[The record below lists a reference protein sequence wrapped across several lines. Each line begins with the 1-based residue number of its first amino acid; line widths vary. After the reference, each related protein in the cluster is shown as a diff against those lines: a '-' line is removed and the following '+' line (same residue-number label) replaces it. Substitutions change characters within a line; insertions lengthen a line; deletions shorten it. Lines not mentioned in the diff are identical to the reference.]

1 MAFWA
6 ILIGSF
12 SPSSVYTGTPMPSP
26 STFNCSMAAGR
37 NVSQAARSTFMPRLD
52 LMCRASLPEN
62 VVLPE
67 PFRPATST
75 MPGFPFTL
83 ISCASEPMNSASSSC
98 MILIIICCGFT
109 AVSTFAPMALSFTR
123 LQKSFA
129 TL

>member
-1 MAFWA
+1 
-6 ILIGSF
+6 
-12 SPSSVYTGTPMPSP
+12 MP
-26 STFNCSMAAGR
+26 F
-37 NVSQAARSTFMPRLD
+37 LD
-52 LMCRASLPEN
+52 LTCRASLPEN

-83 ISCASEPMNSASSSC
+83 ISCASEPMNSASS
-98 MILIIICCGFT
+98 GFT